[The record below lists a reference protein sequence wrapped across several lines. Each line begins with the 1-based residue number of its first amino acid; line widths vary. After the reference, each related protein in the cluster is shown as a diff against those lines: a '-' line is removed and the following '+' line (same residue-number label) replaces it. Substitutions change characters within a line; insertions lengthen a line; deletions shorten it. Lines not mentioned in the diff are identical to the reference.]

1 MEDFQAVIFDMDGVL
16 VDSEP
21 LFLQAINRV
30 LATEG
35 VSPISEEENE
45 RFLIGTTVEETWRR
59 LKEGSL
65 NEVRALPRPIAA
77 YIQRYD
83 TVVRQV
89 LRDELAPQPGVTRLL
104 EECVRRGLPKAV
116 ASSSL
121 RSWVN
126 LKLEAIQLQKAFD
139 VVLGGDDVAN
149 GKPAPDIY
157 RLAAQC
163 LGLSPQKCIAI
174 EDSPI
179 GIASAVGSGAYTI
192 AVRTY
197 STRNL
202 DISAAH
208 AILESLEEFDLS
220 LLAKGKNWT
229 E

>member
-1 MEDFQAVIFDMDGVL
+1 MKDFQAIIFDMDGVL

-21 LFLQAINRV
+21 LFLRAINRV
-30 LATEG
+30 VANEG
-35 VSPISEEENE
+35 ARPISEEENE
-45 RFLIGTTVEETWRR
+45 EFLIGTTVEETWRR
-59 LKEGSL
+59 LKEL
-65 NEVRALPRPIAA
+65 RHLPRPTDA
-77 YIQRYD
+77 YVQRYD

-89 LRDELAPQPGVTRLL
+89 LREELAPQPGVTRLL

>member
-1 MEDFQAVIFDMDGVL
+1 
-16 VDSEP
+16 
-21 LFLQAINRV
+21 
-30 LATEG
+30 
-35 VSPISEEENE
+35 
-45 RFLIGTTVEETWRR
+45 
-59 LKEGSL
+59 
-65 NEVRALPRPIAA
+65 
-77 YIQRYD
+77 
-83 TVVRQV
+83 
-89 LRDELAPQPGVTRLL
+89 
-104 EECVRRGLPKAV
+104 
-116 ASSSL
+116 
-121 RSWVN
+121 VN

>member
-1 MEDFQAVIFDMDGVL
+1 MEDFQAIIFDMDGVL

-21 LFLQAINRV
+21 LFLRAINRV
-30 LATEG
+30 VANEG
-35 VSPISEEENE
+35 ARPISEEENE
-45 RFLIGTTVEETWRR
+45 EFLIGTTVEETWRQ
-59 LKEGSL
+59 LKEL
-65 NEVRALPRPIAA
+65 RHLPRPTDA
-77 YIQRYD
+77 YVQRYD

-89 LRDELAPQPGVTRLL
+89 LREELAPQPGVTRLL

>member
-1 MEDFQAVIFDMDGVL
+1 MEDFQAIIFDMDGVL

-21 LFLQAINRV
+21 LFLRAINRV
-30 LATEG
+30 VANEG
-35 VSPISEEENE
+35 ARPISEEENE
-45 RFLIGTTVEETWRR
+45 EFLIGTTVEETWRQ
-59 LKEGSL
+59 LKEL
-65 NEVRALPRPIAA
+65 RHLPRPTDA
-77 YIQRYD
+77 YVQRYD

-89 LRDELAPQPGVTRLL
+89 LREELAPQPGVTRLL

-208 AILESLEEFDLS
+208 AVVDSLEEFDLS